1 MRIWW
6 SKTITVKFSHGKG
19 GKNLRKRRKRLL
31 SVILLALMCFIFVS
45 NNVDILQ
52 ETEYVTVEMES
63 RMSEPAATDAG
74 MEQMI
79 YRQTTSIYTYSMLQE
94 DIITLCTQYP
104 DIVKFSVLGQSVEGR
119 DIYQFTLGNP
129 NAPHA
134 VFIQAGIHA
143 REYMTT
149 QLVMRMLTEYAMRYA
164 MQNAL
169 QYQTGTYQEIPYQ
182 SAFEQTC
189 FYIIPMS
196 NPDGVAI
203 SQFGEAAIS
212 NPERLAFIRA
222 AYERDKKSYKSYAQY
237 LACWKANANG
247 VDLNRNFN
255 AGWEGI
261 HQRTMPSSELYKGAM
276 PESEP
281 ETQIL
286 ISAAKQRTF
295 DCIISY
301 HARGEVVYYDAA
313 GNAPEM
319 SLRSATLANI
329 ASGLNGYKMMNCKT
343 TSNVVLGGFG
353 DWTMLTLGIPSITIE
368 IGKGT
373 CPLPQSEFESIWNSN
388 KEMWERIAC
397 HFQGY
402 I

>member
-1 MRIWW
+1 M
-6 SKTITVKFSHGKG
+6 KGITAKFNQDKG
-19 GKNLRKRRKRLL
+19 GKNLCKRIKRML
-31 SVILLALMCFIFVS
+31 SVILPVLIFTMFVS
-45 NNVDILQ
+45 DNNIEIPQ
-52 ETEYVTVEMES
+52 KTEYVTVEMES
-63 RMSEPAATDAG
+63 RMSEPVAADAR

-79 YRQTTSIYTYSMLQE
+79 YRQETNVYTYGMMQE

-119 DIYQFTLGNP
+119 DIYQLTLGNP

-164 MQNAL
+164 SQYTT
-169 QYQTGTYQEIPYQ
+169 QYQTDTYQESSYQ
-182 SAFEQTC
+182 TVFEQIC
-189 FYIIPMS
+189 FYIVPMS
-196 NPDGVAI
+196 NPDGVSI

-286 ISAAKQRTF
+286 AAAARQRNF

-313 GNAPEM
+313 GNTPEI
-319 SLRSATLANI
+319 SLRSASLANI
-329 ASGLNGYKMMNCKT
+329 ASGINGYRIMNCKT
-343 TSNVVLGGFG
+343 ASNVVLGGFG
-353 DWTMLTLGIPSITIE
+353 DWAMLTLGIPSITIE

-373 CPLPQSEFESIWNSN
+373 CPLSQSEFESIWNRN
-388 KEMWERIAC
+388 KEMWGKIAY